1 MKHKKCDME
10 VVIKK
15 ITSVDKSKTRI
26 HHGLTFYFDDES
38 LQMYEINKWKKKNK
52 KNRNINDDRERPV
65 WHKTDVNLV
74 DG

>member
-1 MKHKKCDME
+1 ME
-10 VVIKK
+10 VDIKK
-15 ITSVDKSKTRI
+15 ITSVDKPKTRI
-26 HHGLTFYFDDES
+26 HHRLTFYFDDES
-38 LQMYEINKWKKKNK
+38 LQTYEINKKKRTRKK

>member
-1 MKHKKCDME
+1 MKVD
-10 VVIKK
+10 IKK
-15 ITSVDKSKTRI
+15 ITSVDKPKTRI
-26 HHGLTFYFDDES
+26 HHRLTFYFDDES
-38 LQMYEINKWKKKNK
+38 LQTYEINKKKRTRKK